1 MIRPRTQHRGREGK
15 LMGSLDGRVVFI
27 TGAARGQG
35 RSHAVTFAEQGANI
49 VGVDICEDLDI
60 IPYKLGTY
68 EDLEET
74 ARLVEKTGQSMVSKK
89 ADVRSKAALQ
99 SAFDAGVQEFGHI
112 DTVIANAGVI
122 MANADERD
130 ASEALRLGLD
140 IMLVGVWNTFQVAI
154 PHLKERGEGGNIVAT
169 SSMAALLDLTDG
181 SGGNDAYNM
190 SKLAITGL
198 VRSYANM
205 LAPHRIRVNAVAPTN
220 CATPMVTENPAL
232 FKVIEANAN
241 LVNAMQTALPDL
253 PLIEPRDVSN
263 AILFLISD
271 AGRSFTGSLLK
282 VDAGMDIRR

>member
-1 MIRPRTQHRGREGK
+1 
-15 LMGSLDGRVVFI
+15 MGSLDGRVVFI

-35 RSHAVTFAEQGANI
+35 RSHAVMCAEQGANI
-49 VGVDICEDLDI
+49 VGVDICEDIDVV
-60 IPYKLGTY
+60 PYKLGTY
-68 EDLEET
+68 DDLEET
-74 ARLVEKTGQSMVSKK
+74 ARLVEKTGQEMLIRK
-89 ADVRSKAALQ
+89 ADVRDLAALQ
-99 SAFDAGVQEFGHI
+99 DAFDAGVTEFGHI

-122 MANADERD
+122 LSNADERD
-130 ASEALRLGLD
+130 ASEALRIGID
-140 IMLVGVWNTFQVAI
+140 IMLIGVWNTFQIAI
-154 PHLKERGEGGNIVAT
+154 PHLKERGQGGNLIAT

-181 SGGNDAYNM
+181 RGGSDAYGL

-198 VRSYANM
+198 VRSYANL
-205 LAPHRIRVNAVAPTN
+205 LAPERIRVNAVAPTN

-232 FKVIEANAN
+232 FKVIEENPN